1 MLVIDGFIVAA
12 IATLFSV
19 FAAALAWAEFQ
30 TRHLRRGNRLATLNI
45 ASQTGPACP
54 RRSPEDP
61 HCRLFLATLGA
72 AQASQ

>member
-1 MLVIDGFIVAA
+1 MPVIDGFIVAA

-54 RRSPEDP
+54 RR
-61 HCRLFLATLGA
+61 
-72 AQASQ
+72 